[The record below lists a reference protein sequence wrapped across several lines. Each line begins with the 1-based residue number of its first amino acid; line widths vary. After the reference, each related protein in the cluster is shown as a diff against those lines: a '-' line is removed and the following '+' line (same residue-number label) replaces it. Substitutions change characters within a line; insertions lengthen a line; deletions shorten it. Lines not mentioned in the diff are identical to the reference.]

1 MENNSFNFNSTNY
14 NQFNKDLMNE
24 KNFINQLNDL
34 KAILQKK
41 EYELNTINSLYQEL
55 KKLNE
60 KLRRE
65 CEDLNKKNIL
75 LINDKTSI
83 MKKYEEENKNLES
96 EYKAKIVELE
106 LQIKNFSSNVN
117 EISKIRNENDYK
129 NEYEEKI
136 FSKDK
141 DILEKNQ
148 IIEELKNEILLS
160 EEKTRNEKELILR
173 DINTMKNLHKTETD
187 DLLQRIQLLKE
198 SKGRN
203 GSCFDDS
210 RILNFKNDLE
220 NAKNQINLLTNE
232 NYKLKRENESL
243 LKEKN
248 DLKTNN
254 KILDDKLKFEMKKN
268 ELELKRLNINISN
281 LKLENN
287 SLTNEIKQN
296 EKKIKDYLLE
306 KKNLKND
313 ILNKESE
320 CQQLQNEINVL
331 NNLLKKYQD
340 EFDNNLANH
349 YKIQNEIILKER
361 KKEEKYK
368 KQIENLNIKLNEN
381 INIDDYEEIINNKD
395 EEIAK
400 LKKKIREIENDSL
413 VDAKLMK
420 QYKDVV
426 KKKNYYKS
434 QCKLANEN
442 IGKIIDK
449 LTPEQK
455 KEFQNIFNSAKDD
468 NIIDISQSGKI

>member
-24 KNFINQLNDL
+24 KNFRNQLNDL
-34 KAILQKK
+34 KITLQKK
-41 EYELNTINSLYQEL
+41 EYELNSINSLYQEL

-83 MKKYEEENKNLES
+83 MKKNEEDNKNLES
-96 EYKAKIVELE
+96 EYKSKIIELE
-106 LQIKNFSSNVN
+106 LQIKKFSANDD
-117 EISKIRNENDYK
+117 EISKIRNEDDNK

-141 DILEKNQ
+141 EILEKNQ

-160 EEKTRNEKELILR
+160 EEKSRNEKELILR
-173 DINTMKNLHKTETD
+173 DINTLKNLHKTETD

-198 SKGRN
+198 SKYKN
-203 GSCFDDS
+203 GSCFDNS
-210 RILNFKNDLE
+210 QILNWKNDLE
-220 NAKNQINLLTNE
+220 NAKNQINLLNNE

-287 SLTNEIKQN
+287 SLTNEIKLN
-296 EKKIKDYLLE
+296 EKKIKDFLLE

-361 KKEEKYK
+361 NKEEKYK
-368 KQIENLNIKLNEN
+368 KEIEDLNIKLNEN

-395 EEIAK
+395 EEITK
-400 LKKKIREIENDSL
+400 LKKKIKEIENDSL

-455 KEFQNIFNSAKDD
+455 KEFQNIFDSTKDN

>member
-1 MENNSFNFNSTNY
+1 MENNPFNFNSTNY

-24 KNFINQLNDL
+24 KNFRNQLNDL
-34 KAILQKK
+34 KITLQKK
-41 EYELNTINSLYQEL
+41 EYELNAINRLYQEL

-83 MKKYEEENKNLES
+83 MKKNEEDNKNLES
-96 EYKAKIVELE
+96 EYKSKIIELE
-106 LQIKNFSSNVN
+106 LQIKKFSANDD

-129 NEYEEKI
+129 DEYEEKK
-136 FSKDK
+136 FLKDK

-160 EEKTRNEKELILR
+160 EEKSRNEKELILR
-173 DINTMKNLHKTETD
+173 DINTLKNLHKTETD
-187 DLLQRIQLLKE
+187 DLLQRIQLLKD
-198 SKGRN
+198 SKYKN
-203 GSCFDDS
+203 GSCFDNS
-210 RILNFKNDLE
+210 QILNWKNDLE
-220 NAKNQINLLTNE
+220 NAKNQINLLNNE

-287 SLTNEIKQN
+287 SLTNEIKLN
-296 EKKIKDYLLE
+296 EKKIKDFLLE

-340 EFDNNLANH
+340 EFDYNLANH

-361 KKEEKYK
+361 NKEEKYK
-368 KQIENLNIKLNEN
+368 KQIEDLNIKLNEN
-381 INIDDYEEIINNKD
+381 INIEDYEEIINNKD
-395 EEIAK
+395 EEITK
-400 LKKKIREIENDSL
+400 LKKKIKEIENDSL

-442 IGKIIDK
+442 IRKIIDK

>member
-1 MENNSFNFNSTNY
+1 MENNPFNFNSTNY

-24 KNFINQLNDL
+24 KNFRNQLNDL
-34 KAILQKK
+34 KITLQKK
-41 EYELNTINSLYQEL
+41 EYELNSINSLYQEL

-83 MKKYEEENKNLES
+83 MKKNEEDNKNLDS
-96 EYKAKIVELE
+96 EYKSKIIELE
-106 LQIKNFSSNVN
+106 LQIKKFSANDD

-129 NEYEEKI
+129 DEYEEKK
-136 FSKDK
+136 FLKDK

-160 EEKTRNEKELILR
+160 EEKSRNEKELILR
-173 DINTMKNLHKTETD
+173 DINTLKNLHKTETD

-198 SKGRN
+198 SKYKN
-203 GSCFDDS
+203 GNCFDNS
-210 RILNFKNDLE
+210 QILNWKNDLE
-220 NAKNQINLLTNE
+220 NAKNQINLLNNE

-287 SLTNEIKQN
+287 SLTNEIKLN
-296 EKKIKDYLLE
+296 EKKIKDFLLE

-340 EFDNNLANH
+340 EFDYNLANH

-361 KKEEKYK
+361 NKEEKYK
-368 KQIENLNIKLNEN
+368 KQIEDLNIKLNEN
-381 INIDDYEEIINNKD
+381 INIEDYEEIINNKD

-400 LKKKIREIENDSL
+400 LKKKIKEIENDSL

-442 IGKIIDK
+442 IRKIIDK
-449 LTPEQK
+449 LTPELK

>member
-1 MENNSFNFNSTNY
+1 MENNPFNFNSTNY

-24 KNFINQLNDL
+24 KNFRNQLNDL
-34 KAILQKK
+34 KITLQKK
-41 EYELNTINSLYQEL
+41 EYELNAINRLYQEL

-83 MKKYEEENKNLES
+83 MKKNEEDNKNLES
-96 EYKAKIVELE
+96 EYKSKIIELE
-106 LQIKNFSSNVN
+106 LQIKKFSANDD

-129 NEYEEKI
+129 DEYEEKK
-136 FSKDK
+136 FLKDK

-160 EEKTRNEKELILR
+160 EEKSRNEKELILR
-173 DINTMKNLHKTETD
+173 DINTLKNLHKTETD
-187 DLLQRIQLLKE
+187 DLLQRIQLLKD
-198 SKGRN
+198 SKYKN
-203 GSCFDDS
+203 GSCFDNS
-210 RILNFKNDLE
+210 QILNWKNDLE
-220 NAKNQINLLTNE
+220 NAKNQINLLNNE

-254 KILDDKLKFEMKKN
+254 NILNDKLKFEMKKN

-287 SLTNEIKQN
+287 SLTNEIKLN
-296 EKKIKDYLLE
+296 EKKIKDFLLE

-340 EFDNNLANH
+340 EFDYNLANH

-361 KKEEKYK
+361 NKEEKYK
-368 KQIENLNIKLNEN
+368 KQIEDLNIKLNEN
-381 INIDDYEEIINNKD
+381 INIEDYEEIINNKD
-395 EEIAK
+395 EEITK
-400 LKKKIREIENDSL
+400 LKKKIKEIENDSL

-442 IGKIIDK
+442 IRKIIDK